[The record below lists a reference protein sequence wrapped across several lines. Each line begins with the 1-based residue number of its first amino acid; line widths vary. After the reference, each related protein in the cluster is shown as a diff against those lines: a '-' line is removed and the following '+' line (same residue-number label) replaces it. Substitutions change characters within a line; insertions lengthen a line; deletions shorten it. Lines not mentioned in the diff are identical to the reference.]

1 MRSKARIIFFFA
13 LEEGPVHG
21 VSGPKPA
28 IRRLRRRGAGAVS
41 REHSLLALG
50 MGRIFTVFFVILV
63 KKCAL
68 GDEAGELR
76 SGEVVT
82 EASRTPPRHPGV
94 DNEIIGEGPLV

>member
-1 MRSKARIIFFFA
+1 
-13 LEEGPVHG
+13 
-21 VSGPKPA
+21 
-28 IRRLRRRGAGAVS
+28 
-41 REHSLLALG
+41 

-68 GDEAGELR
+68 GDEVGELR

-94 DNEIIGEGPLV
+94 DNEIIGEDPLV

>member
-1 MRSKARIIFFFA
+1 
-13 LEEGPVHG
+13 
-21 VSGPKPA
+21 
-28 IRRLRRRGAGAVS
+28 VS

-76 SGEVVT
+76 SGELSLKHHVRCLGIRV
-82 EASRTPPRHPGV
+82 
-94 DNEIIGEGPLV
+94 

>member
-1 MRSKARIIFFFA
+1 
-13 LEEGPVHG
+13 
-21 VSGPKPA
+21 
-28 IRRLRRRGAGAVS
+28 
-41 REHSLLALG
+41 

-94 DNEIIGEGPLV
+94 DNEIIGEDPLV